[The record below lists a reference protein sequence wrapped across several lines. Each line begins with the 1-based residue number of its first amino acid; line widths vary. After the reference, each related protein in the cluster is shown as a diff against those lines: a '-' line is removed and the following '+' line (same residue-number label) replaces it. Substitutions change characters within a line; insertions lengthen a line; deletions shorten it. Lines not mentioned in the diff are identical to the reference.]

1 MIFLD
6 PLPIN
11 LKFILRHNMMNPIP
25 GIISL
30 YVSHLLV
37 NRIEPLDHVWAKP
50 FLRAGYFLGDALL
63 DWLSWIVPSILDRI
77 ADVVVFVTVNQ
88 EAGNILL
95 VSLVCLSW
103 YRATNKESFFRNF
116 RKGILM
122 VSLAL
127 LWSYYWKER
136 VSLFT
141 VAIMVGSAMGFLLN

>member
-1 MIFLD
+1 MV
-6 PLPIN
+6 
-11 LKFILRHNMMNPIP
+11 NPIP
-25 GIISL
+25 GIIIM
-30 YVSHLLV
+30 YVSHLLA
-37 NRIEPLDHVWAKP
+37 NRIESLDYVWAKP
-50 FLRAGYFLGDALL
+50 FQRAGYFLGEALL
-63 DWLSWIVPSILDRI
+63 DWLSWIVHLILDQV

-95 VSLVCLSW
+95 VTLVCLSW
-103 YRATNKESFFRNF
+103 YTATNKESFFRNF

>member
-1 MIFLD
+1 
-6 PLPIN
+6 
-11 LKFILRHNMMNPIP
+11 MMNPIL

-37 NRIEPLDHVWAKP
+37 KRIESLDHVWAKP
-50 FLRAGYFLGDALL
+50 FLRAGCFLGEALL
-63 DWLSWIVPSILDRI
+63 DWLSWIVPSILDRV

-95 VSLVCLSW
+95 VFLVCLSW
-103 YRATNKESFFRNF
+103 YTATNKESFFRNF